1 MLPSSSLLANKTI
14 SAACFQASRV
24 ALRQMLLAGQ
34 PNDAALL
41 GVRLCKCAC
50 VCGWVAA
57 QDFYGCPQRWARSL
71 RRLRVDSVSISISSS
86 ALTLFRLLARLGT
99 GPHYRRL
106 SLPS

>member
-41 GVRLCKCAC
+41 GVPVC
-50 VCGWVAA
+50 VCVGWVAA

-71 RRLRVDSVSISISSS
+71 RRLRVDSVSISISISSS
-86 ALTLFRLLARLGT
+86 ALTLFRLLARPGT
-99 GPHYRRL
+99 GPHCRRL
-106 SLPS
+106 NLPS

>member
-41 GVRLCKCAC
+41 GVRLCKCMC
-50 VCGWVAA
+50 VLGGWQHKIFMV
-57 QDFYGCPQRWARSL
+57 ARSAG
-71 RRLRVDSVSISISSS
+71 RAHYADCGSTAS
-86 ALTLFRLLARLGT
+86 AAASASASASAHQ
-99 GPHYRRL
+99 P
-106 SLPS
+106 